1 MSSSSIMEAVVD
13 PSGPTVV
20 GQVPPG
26 ASRNGG
32 AWADFVTVPIPD
44 GLKDK
49 PLKVSLVDD
58 SYVLSLDVDTV
69 TAQAWS
75 QLRTQRN
82 SLLTQSDWRVL
93 PFAPLTPETQQAWVT
108 YRQAL
113 RDLPG
118 VTSDPT
124 SPVWPASP

>member
-1 MSSSSIMEAVVD
+1 MEAVVD
-13 PSGPTVV
+13 PTGPTVV

-44 GLKDK
+44 ELKDK

-58 SYVLSLDVDTV
+58 AYVLSVDTDTV
-69 TAQAWS
+69 TEAAWS
-75 QLRTQRN
+75 QLRTQRDT
-82 SLLTQSDWRVL
+82 LLAASDWRVL
-93 PFAPLTPETQQAWVT
+93 PYSPLTSEEQAAWVT

-118 VTSDPT
+118 SVQDPLNPVWPT
-124 SPVWPASP
+124 SPA

>member
-1 MSSSSIMEAVVD
+1 MEAVID

-44 GLKDK
+44 ELKDK
-49 PLKVSLVDD
+49 PLKVALVDD
-58 SYVLSLDVDTV
+58 AYVLSVDTDTV
-69 TAQAWS
+69 TSEAWS
-75 QLRTQRN
+75 QLRTQRDT
-82 SLLTQSDWRVL
+82 LLTASDWRVL
-93 PFAPLTPETQQAWVT
+93 PFAPLSPETQQAWVA

-113 RDLPG
+113 RDLPN
-118 VTSDPT
+118 VTSDPLN
-124 SPVWPASP
+124 PVWPEVPA

>member
-1 MSSSSIMEAVVD
+1 MEAVID

-32 AWADFVTVPIPD
+32 AWADFVTVPIAD
-44 GLKDK
+44 ELKDK
-49 PLKVSLVDD
+49 PLKVSFVDD
-58 SYVLSLDVDTV
+58 AYVLSVDTDTV
-69 TAQAWS
+69 TSEAWTA
-75 QLRTQRN
+75 LRTQRDA
-82 SLLTQSDWRVL
+82 LLAASDWRVL
-93 PFAPLTPETQQAWVT
+93 PYSPLTSEEQAAWVT

-118 VTSDPT
+118 KTQDPT
-124 SPVWPASP
+124 SVEWPQVPQ

>member
-1 MSSSSIMEAVVD
+1 MEAVID

-32 AWADFVTVPIPD
+32 AWADFVTVPVPD
-44 GLKDK
+44 ELKDK
-49 PLKVSLVDD
+49 PLKVALVDD
-58 SYVLSLDVDTV
+58 AYVLSVDTDTV
-69 TAQAWS
+69 TSEAWS
-75 QLRTQRN
+75 QLRAQRDT
-82 SLLTQSDWRVL
+82 LLTSSDWRVL
-93 PFAPLTPETQQAWVT
+93 PFAPLSPETQQAWVT